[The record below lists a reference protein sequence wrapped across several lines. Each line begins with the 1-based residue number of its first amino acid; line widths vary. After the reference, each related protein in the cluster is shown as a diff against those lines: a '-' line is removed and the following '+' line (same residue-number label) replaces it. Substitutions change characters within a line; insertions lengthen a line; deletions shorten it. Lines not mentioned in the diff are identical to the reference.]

1 MEIMQIMDGIVS
13 FDLDMTLLDHSTM
26 EITESA
32 MSAIEKLRDRFIIVI
47 ASGRDMDAA
56 YSRRFRDQIKP
67 DAIIH
72 MNGTKI
78 TVGDQLIY
86 NHSMDKTLLSQLLEF
101 ADKKGYGLGVTIND
115 KDYFVTPEAIV
126 AHDEEFWGESHRD
139 FQDTQKLM
147 ELNVRTLWYVGDEKG
162 AKDIEAHFPDIKLPM
177 FAGKQGADVVERE
190 ASKAEGLIRLCEYYN
205 VGLSKTIAFGDSM
218 NDYEIIKRAGIGIA
232 MGNAIEELKEAADY
246 VTSEIHNNGVWDACV
261 HFGWI

>member
-32 MSAIEKLRDRFIIVI
+32 MSAIENLRDRFIIVI

-115 KDYFVTPEAIV
+115 KDYFVTKERV
-126 AHDEEFWGESHRD
+126 S
-139 FQDTQKLM
+139 
-147 ELNVRTLWYVGDEKG
+147 V
-162 AKDIEAHFPDIKLPM
+162 LPWAM
-177 FAGKQGADVVERE
+177 P
-190 ASKAEGLIRLCEYYN
+190 SKN
-205 VGLSKTIAFGDSM
+205 
-218 NDYEIIKRAGIGIA
+218 
-232 MGNAIEELKEAADY
+232 
-246 VTSEIHNNGVWDACV
+246 
-261 HFGWI
+261 